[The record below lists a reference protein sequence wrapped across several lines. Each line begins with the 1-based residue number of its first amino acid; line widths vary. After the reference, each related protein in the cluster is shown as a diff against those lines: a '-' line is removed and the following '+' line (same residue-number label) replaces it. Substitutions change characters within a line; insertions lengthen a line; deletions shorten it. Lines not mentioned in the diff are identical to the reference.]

1 MELNS
6 YLKFFKRFWVFI
18 LFCAFLG
25 LVIAIS
31 LAKAPS
37 PYSLTQVF
45 YLSSPKITISEP
57 SQSFYHQ
64 EMVRNFT
71 DTAVAILNSSD
82 FKSQIMQP
90 EETLLARKLAPQVI
104 RLTVTS
110 QEPQETQV
118 SMKKAIET
126 FNRRFASPLSLEEIA
141 PQAPAQRTF
150 NGPVSALAG
159 LIIGFAFAI
168 FVISAKTYLR
178 L

>member
-6 YLKFFKRFWVFI
+6 YLKFFKRFWIFI

-45 YLSSPKITISEP
+45 YLSSPKITASDP
-57 SQSFYHQ
+57 SQSFYNQ

-71 DTAVAILNSSD
+71 DTAVAILNSPD
-82 FKSQIMQP
+82 FKSRILQP
-90 EETLLARKLAPQVI
+90 QETFFARKLAPQVI
-104 RLTVTS
+104 RLTATS

-118 SMKKAIET
+118 SMKKVIEI
-126 FNRRFASPLSLEEIA
+126 FNQRFASPLSLEEIA
-141 PQAPAQRTF
+141 PQAPTQRTF
-150 NGPVSALAG
+150 NGKVVALAG
-159 LIIGFAFAI
+159 FIIGFAFAI
-168 FVISAKTYLR
+168 FVISTKTYLR